1 MAELDVGGVK
11 LKGGKG
17 LTILIAIGTVVS
29 SLYGGFVMYKDYM
42 DMKEKLAGLDTGAI
56 EAQLETSMI
65 KLDEAIDY
73 AKDIKDD
80 LRSDVI
86 QVEKALGQVENR
98 IRQVE
103 SENRETIQEA
113 KAHFESK
120 TEKVEDEII
129 AAKEYFSDK
138 TMDMDEKFI
147 QLEERINKKLERA
160 LDNPLLKEMG
170 Q

>member
-1 MAELDVGGVK
+1 
-11 LKGGKG
+11 
-17 LTILIAIGTVVS
+17 
-29 SLYGGFVMYKDYM
+29 
-42 DMKEKLAGLDTGAI
+42 MKEKLAGLDTGAI

-86 QVEKALGQVENR
+86 QVEKALGQVEDR

-103 SENRETIQEA
+103 GENRETIRDA
-113 KAHFESK
+113 KDHFEAK

-170 Q
+170 K